1 MGRRVRRGLR
11 MGREARGA
19 RGRSTGARAR
29 RSAGERAIVVAAAD
43 LSGTA
48 EVSRR
53 VAPALPFR
61 LGSLLWPAGILEAF
75 LLALVAV
82 APLGSLSFSVSPLA
96 RAWPWLLW
104 PGRVLFGELPVT
116 ASVPPDRG
124 WPALALFAALLV
136 GASGAQGLALLAAR
150 HPAGDGGDG
159 RGAHAP
165 EHERRRAKSRLAA
178 MGVRTA
184 RPSGREGR
192 WRALVTGLRSQ
203 DRLLFVVMAATL
215 VFGVTLL
222 LLPSLPSD
230 DVFSY
235 TLYGRI
241 SVVHH
246 ANPLVATPSDF
257 PNDPFLSLVFWRDV
271 RSVYG
276 PVWLMLS
283 SGISLLAQGLG
294 GSLFVYVLLFKLL
307 GLATHLI
314 NALLIWVILGWIAPR
329 RQLLGTLLYA
339 WNPLCL
345 LEFCAS
351 AHNDALMLL
360 FLLLGV
366 YLLVRGWEVAALMAF
381 GLSISTKYVP
391 LILLPFYL
399 VYVGDRLRHDGMTW
413 ARVTGALAGRIATI
427 AAIMA
432 LTAIPYWAGPQTL
445 GALLFS
451 PPAQQLNNSLHES
464 ISWPLR
470 WLAQGMLHL
479 STAAARALVDTSL
492 KVGALVIFVVLWLRE
507 LRRARS
513 LEGMLAAWGWALLWY
528 VLVASGWFWPWY
540 VTWALAVVALLEPR
554 RLTIAALLTAGG
566 ALTLYAFLP
575 LHASPLYGYRSVV
588 AFGPVLGYLA
598 ITAWRRRSA
607 LFPPETALWRTL
619 ARRALAARNS

>member
-1 MGRRVRRGLR
+1 
-11 MGREARGA
+11 
-19 RGRSTGARAR
+19 
-29 RSAGERAIVVAAAD
+29 
-43 LSGTA
+43 
-48 EVSRR
+48 
-53 VAPALPFR
+53 
-61 LGSLLWPAGILEAF
+61 
-75 LLALVAV
+75 
-82 APLGSLSFSVSPLA
+82 
-96 RAWPWLLW
+96 
-104 PGRVLFGELPVT
+104 
-116 ASVPPDRG
+116 
-124 WPALALFAALLV
+124 
-136 GASGAQGLALLAAR
+136 
-150 HPAGDGGDG
+150 
-159 RGAHAP
+159 
-165 EHERRRAKSRLAA
+165 
-178 MGVRTA
+178 
-184 RPSGREGR
+184 
-192 WRALVTGLRSQ
+192 
-203 DRLLFVVMAATL
+203 MAATL

-235 TLYGRI
+235 ALYGRI

-246 ANPLVATPSDF
+246 ANPLVATPADF

-276 PVWLMLS
+276 PVWLLLS
-283 SGISLLAQGLG
+283 SGVSLLAQGLG
-294 GSLFVYVLLFKLL
+294 GSLVVYVLLFKLL
-307 GLATHLI
+307 GLAAHLT
-314 NALLIWVILGWIAPR
+314 NALLIWAILGWIAPR

-366 YLLVRGWEVAALMAF
+366 YLLVRGWEVAALAAF

-391 LILLPFYL
+391 LLLLPFYL
-399 VYVGDRLRHDGMTW
+399 VYVGDRLRHEGGTW
-413 ARVTGALAGRIATI
+413 VRVAGALAGRMAAI

-470 WLAQGMLHL
+470 WLAQGTLHL

-492 KVGALVIFVVLWLRE
+492 KGGALVIFALLWLRE

-575 LHASPLYGYRSVV
+575 LHASPIYGYRSVV
-588 AFGPVLGYLA
+588 AFGPVLGYLTT
-598 ITAWRRRSA
+598 TAWHRRGA
-607 LFPPETALWRTL
+607 LFPSEVAIWRTL
-619 ARRALAARNS
+619 AGRTS

>member
-1 MGRRVRRGLR
+1 V
-11 MGREARGA
+11 
-19 RGRSTGARAR
+19 
-29 RSAGERAIVVAAAD
+29 AAD
-43 LSGTA
+43 LSRTTEA
-48 EVSRR
+48 SRGVTPQLR
-53 VAPALPFR
+53 FR
-61 LGSLLWPAGILEAF
+61 LESLLWPSAILETF

-82 APLGSLSFSVSPLA
+82 APLGSLAFSVSPLA

-104 PGRVLFGELPVT
+104 PGRVLFGEQLVT
-116 ASVPPDRG
+116 TSVPPDRG
-124 WPALALFAALLV
+124 WPALALFGVLLV
-136 GASGAQGLALLAAR
+136 GASCAQGLALLAAR
-150 HPAGDGGDG
+150 PTDCDGSDG
-159 RGAHAP
+159 RDAQAP
-165 EHERRRAKSRLAA
+165 EHERGRVTSRLAPT
-178 MGVRTA
+178 GVRTTH
-184 RPSGREGR
+184 PGGYEGR
-192 WRALVTGLRSQ
+192 WRALAARLRPQ
-203 DRLLFVVMAATL
+203 DRLLLVVMAATL
-215 VFGVTLL
+215 AFGVTLL

-230 DVFSY
+230 DIFSY

-246 ANPLVATPSDF
+246 ANPLVATPADF

-276 PVWLMLS
+276 PVWLLLS

-294 GSLFVYVLLFKLL
+294 GSLVVYVLLFKLL
-307 GLATHLI
+307 GLAVHLI
-314 NALLIWVILGWIAPR
+314 NALLIWMILGWVAPR

-351 AHNDALMLL
+351 AHNDALMLF

-366 YLLVRGWEVAALMAF
+366 YLLVRGWEVAALVAF

-391 LILLPFYL
+391 LLLLPFYL
-399 VYVGDRLRHDGMTW
+399 IFVGVRLRHDGATW
-413 ARVTGALAGRIATI
+413 ARVAGALVGRIATI
-427 AAIMA
+427 AAIMV

-470 WLAQGMLHL
+470 WLAQGTLHL

-492 KVGALVIFVVLWLRE
+492 KVGALVIFALLWLRE

-513 LEGMLAAWGWALLWY
+513 LEGMLAAWGWTLLWY

-540 VTWALAVVALLEPR
+540 VTWGLAVVALLAPG

-598 ITAWRRRSA
+598 VTAWRRRGA
-607 LFPPETALWRTL
+607 LFTPEMALWRALAWRTL
-619 ARRALAARNS
+619 AGRNSQHAAQRASR

>member
-1 MGRRVRRGLR
+1 V
-11 MGREARGA
+11 
-19 RGRSTGARAR
+19 
-29 RSAGERAIVVAAAD
+29 AAD
-43 LSGTA
+43 LSRTTEA
-48 EVSRR
+48 SRG
-53 VAPALPFR
+53 VTLPLRFR
-61 LGSLLWPAGILEAF
+61 LESLLWPAAILEAF

-82 APLGSLSFSVSPLA
+82 APLGSLAFSVSPLA

-104 PGRVLFGELPVT
+104 PGRVLFGEQLVT
-116 ASVPPDRG
+116 TSVPPDRG
-124 WPALALFAALLV
+124 WPALALFGALLV
-136 GASGAQGLALLAAR
+136 GASCAQGLALLAAR
-150 HPAGDGGDG
+150 PTAYDGSDG
-159 RGAHAP
+159 RDALVP
-165 EHERRRAKSRLAA
+165 EHERGRVTSRLAPI
-178 MGVRTA
+178 GVRTTH
-184 RPSGREGR
+184 PGGHEGR
-192 WRALVTGLRSQ
+192 WGALAARLRPQ
-203 DRLLFVVMAATL
+203 DRLLLVVMAATL
-215 VFGVTLL
+215 AFGVTLL

-246 ANPLVATPSDF
+246 ANPLVATPADF

-276 PVWLMLS
+276 PVWLLLS

-294 GSLFVYVLLFKLL
+294 GSLVVYVLLFKLL
-307 GLATHLI
+307 GLAAHLI
-314 NALLIWVILGWIAPR
+314 NALLIWMILGWVAPR
-329 RQLLGTLLYA
+329 RQLLGTLLYT

-366 YLLVRGWEVAALMAF
+366 YLLVRGWEGAALVAF

-391 LILLPFYL
+391 LLLLPFFL
-399 VYVGDRLRHDGMTW
+399 IYVGDRLRHDGMTW
-413 ARVTGALAGRIATI
+413 ARVAGALAVRIATI
-427 AAIMA
+427 AATMV
-432 LTAIPYWAGPQTL
+432 LTAVPYWAGPQTL

-470 WLAQGMLHL
+470 WLAQSTLHL
-479 STAAARALVDTSL
+479 STAAARTLVDTSL
-492 KVGALVIFVVLWLRE
+492 KVGALVIFALLWLRE

-513 LEGMLAAWGWALLWY
+513 LDGMLAAWGWALLWY

-540 VTWALAVVALLEPR
+540 VTWALAVVALLTQG
-554 RLTIAALLTAGG
+554 RLTIAALLTATG
-566 ALTLYAFLP
+566 ALALYAFLP

-598 ITAWRRRSA
+598 ITAWRRRGA
-607 LFPPETALWRTL
+607 LFTPEMALWRTL
-619 ARRALAARNS
+619 ARRALAGRNS